1 MLWGGRKIL
10 TGVTVLGALA
20 ILLTGPLLGK
30 ADANRLEP
38 GVTGATTA
46 APSRSAGAA
55 WVKVNRPIPMFSLE
69 SSLLPRDPYGLVARR
84 HVEGGGREEVH
95 SFGSVD
101 SPAGFASIAAYRPGS
116 EAAAPG
122 TLFLEAARRAAEAGL
137 AVTRSSV
144 PVPMTTKFGSAE
156 TADILMASDGVE
168 HACVA
173 WRILG
178 EDAQLRLAG
187 WQCGGGGKAVDRLTL
202 ACTLDRLD
210 LVGAG
215 DDPALKAYFS
225 RAERNR
231 LPQCGSKAGG
241 RRAAWLDPEVDSSG
255 FLRSQ
260 S

>member
-1 MLWGGRKIL
+1 ML
-10 TGVTVLGALA
+10 TAL
-20 ILLTGPLLGK
+20 LLGK

-38 GVTGATTA
+38 SETSATSA
-46 APSRSAGAA
+46 APARPSAAA

-69 SSLLPRDPYGLVARR
+69 TTLLPRDPRGLVARR

-95 SFGSVD
+95 SFGAVG
-101 SPAGFASIAAYRPGS
+101 SPGGFASIAAYRAGS
-116 EAAAPG
+116 EAGAPG
-122 TLFLEAARRAAEAGL
+122 TLFLEAARRAAETGL

-144 PVPMTTKFGSAE
+144 PTPMATKFGQAE
-156 TADILMASDGVE
+156 TADILLTADGVE

-187 WQCGGGGKAVDRLTL
+187 WQCGGAGKAIDRLTL
-202 ACTLDRLD
+202 ACALDRLD

-215 DDPALKAYFS
+215 DDAALKAYFS

-231 LPQCGSKAGG
+231 LPQCGSKAAPGG
-241 RRAAWLDPEVDSSG
+241 RRAAWLDPEIDPSG
-255 FLRSQ
+255 LLRSQ